1 MSEDE
6 LTQMVELQELIE
18 GYDATI
24 ENLKEALTKIELLT
38 MNSSSGEI
46 FRIHEIA
53 KNALK

>member
-6 LTQMVELQELIE
+6 LTQMVEIQELIE
-18 GYDATI
+18 GYDTTI